1 MTRRAMVFLGLAFS
15 VLVGL
20 GGARS
25 IAAAQSQQGEGQVSL
40 ERNKAL
46 VRRWIE
52 EGFNGRDL
60 KVIDVVFKEDFTV
73 NRSRIG
79 RAGLKQNMTGRFRA
93 FPDLR
98 VTIVEIVAEGDK
110 VGIWYTVQGT
120 QKGEFE
126 GVRPTGK
133 QVNWFGAD
141 FLRVQGSQIVEGWF
155 VDDSLGLLRQLGVT
169 FSPTQK

>member
-1 MTRRAMVFLGLAFS
+1 MALLGLGFS
-15 VLVGL
+15 ILVGV

-25 IAAAQSQQGEGQVSL
+25 IGGTQSRQGEEQINL
-40 ERNKAL
+40 ARNKAL
-46 VRRWIE
+46 VRRWID
-52 EGFNGRDL
+52 EGFNRKDL
-60 KVIDVVFKEDFTV
+60 KVVDEVFAEDFTV
-73 NRSRIG
+73 NRSPIG
-79 RAGLKQNMTGRFRA
+79 RGGLKQSMTRRFAA

-98 VTIVEIVAEGDK
+98 VSVVEIVAEEDK

-133 QVNWFGAD
+133 RVNWFGSD
-141 FLRVQGSQIVEGWF
+141 FLRIENGKITEAWF

-169 FSPTQK
+169 LSQSSIQK